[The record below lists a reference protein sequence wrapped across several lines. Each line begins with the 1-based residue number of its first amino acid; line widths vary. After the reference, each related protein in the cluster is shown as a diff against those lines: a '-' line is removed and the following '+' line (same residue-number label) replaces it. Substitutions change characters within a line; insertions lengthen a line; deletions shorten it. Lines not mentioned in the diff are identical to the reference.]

1 MRLQNKT
8 AVVTGAASGI
18 GRAAALRLA
27 QEGARIYAVDIDETG
42 LAGTAQPA
50 RDAILTRRCDVADEQ
65 QVRNAVADAM
75 EQLGRI
81 DILVNIAGI
90 QITKLLRDTTWAD
103 FTRMMEINM
112 GGAFL
117 FCREVLPHMQAQKS
131 GSVIN
136 LASEL
141 AFVGYPK
148 LASYTATKGAMVAFT
163 RSVALE
169 AIRDGVRVNCVCPG
183 ATDTPIF
190 WEGEADLARRKAMLD
205 QVAAEK
211 PNGRLITPEEVAN
224 GILFMASDES
234 SAVVGA
240 SLIMDGGFTAM

>member
-18 GRAAALRLA
+18 GRAATLRLA

-50 RDAILTRRCDVADEQ
+50 RDAILTRCCDVADEQ
-65 QVRNAVADAM
+65 QVRNAVADAI

-141 AFVGYPK
+141 AFVGYPE

-190 WEGEADLARRKAMLD
+190 WEGATDLARRKAMLD